1 MQENESQQQDRLFAL
16 HQNEYSSLKV
26 EQARRIGFRDNL
38 LYVTLGVVGGV
49 CAYAVKQPEHG
60 TALLLIPWACFIL
73 GWTYLMNDRAISAIG
88 RYIRITLPAQLEQDC
103 EVPQDRLFRWENA
116 HREDEHRFSRKVLQL
131 IVDLTAFC
139 FSGFVALI
147 AFFLLAGHVSWV
159 ALLLCICDGVLLLV
173 LAVQI
178 ILYAE
183 LFK

>member
-1 MQENESQQQDRLFAL
+1 MQENEALHQERLFAL
-16 HQNEYSSLKV
+16 HQDEYSSLKA

-38 LYVTLGVVGGV
+38 LYVTLGVVGGI
-49 CAYAVKQPEHG
+49 CAYAVKKPEHA

-88 RYIRITLPAQLEQDC
+88 RYIRENLTKQLEQNC
-103 EVPQDRLFRWENA
+103 GVPQDLLYGWERK
-116 HREDEHRFSRKVLQL
+116 HRGDDHRFSRKLLQL
-131 IVDLTAFC
+131 LVDLIAFC
-139 FSGFVALI
+139 CSGAVALA
-147 AFFLLAGHVSWV
+147 AFFLLASNVSWA
-159 ALLLCICDGVLLLV
+159 ALLLSICGGVLLLV